1 MGFHVH
7 QTLLANG
14 ERWAGGRLGVLPVPP
29 ADASLI
35 ATRPIPIRSAMS
47 SLSRILVAISS
58 VLLIGLFVFPLWH
71 VRLTAPQYP
80 EGLGMNIRIN
90 TVEGA
95 TETDLNNINGLNHYI
110 GMKVIDPETIPE
122 LRFMPWI
129 VGALIL
135 SGLAVAA
142 VGRRK
147 ILYLWLASFLTLG
160 IVGLIDF
167 WRWEYDYG
175 HNLDAATAIIKI
187 PGMSYQPPL
196 IGTKQLL
203 NFQAVS
209 LPGTG
214 GVLAGVAFALGLF
227 AVILVVRESRA
238 ARQATI

>member
-1 MGFHVH
+1 
-7 QTLLANG
+7 
-14 ERWAGGRLGVLPVPP
+14 
-29 ADASLI
+29 
-35 ATRPIPIRSAMS
+35 MS

-58 VLLIGLFVFPLWH
+58 LLLIGLFVFPLWH

-110 GMKVIDPETIPE
+110 GMKAIDPETIPE

-135 SGLAVAA
+135 SGLVVAA
-142 VGRRK
+142 AGRMK
-147 ILYLWLASFLTLG
+147 ILYFWLAGFLTLG

-175 HNLDAATAIIKI
+175 HNLDSATAIIKI

-209 LPGTG
+209 LPGIG
-214 GVLAGVAFALGLF
+214 GILAAAAFALGLF

-238 ARQATI
+238 ARQSTI

>member
-1 MGFHVH
+1 
-7 QTLLANG
+7 
-14 ERWAGGRLGVLPVPP
+14 
-29 ADASLI
+29 
-35 ATRPIPIRSAMS
+35 MS

-58 VLLIGLFVFPLWH
+58 LLLIGLFVFPLWH

-95 TETDLNNINGLNHYI
+95 TETDLTNINGLNHYI
-110 GMKVIDPETIPE
+110 GMKAIDPETIPE

-135 SGLAVAA
+135 FGLVVATA
-142 VGRRK
+142 GRRK
-147 ILYLWLASFLTLG
+147 ILFLWLASFLTLG
-160 IVGLIDF
+160 IVGLVVF

-175 HNLDAATAIIKI
+175 HNLDPATAIIKI
-187 PGMSYQPPL
+187 PDMSYQPPL

-209 LPGTG
+209 LPGIG
-214 GVLAGVAFALGLF
+214 GILAGVAFVLGLL
-227 AVILVVRESRA
+227 AVILVVRQSRA
-238 ARQATI
+238 AKASTI

>member
-1 MGFHVH
+1 MR
-7 QTLLANG
+7 QALLADREG
-14 ERWAGGRLGVLPVPP
+14 SGGGRIGVLPLSPV
-29 ADASLI
+29 I
-35 ATRPIPIRSAMS
+35 ATHTVKTRRVMPL
-47 SLSRILVAISS
+47 LSRILVAISS
-58 VLLIGLFVFPLWH
+58 LLLIGLFVFPLWH

-95 TETDLNNINGLNHYI
+95 TETDLDNINGLNHYI
-110 GMKVIDPETIPE
+110 GMKRIDPNAIPE
-122 LRFMPWI
+122 LKLMPWI

-142 VGRRK
+142 VARRRV
-147 ILYLWLASFLTLG
+147 LYFWMAGFLAMG
-160 IVGLIDF
+160 VIGLIDF

-209 LPGTG
+209 LPGVG
-214 GVLAGVAFALGLF
+214 GILAGIAFVLGLV
-227 AVILVVRESRA
+227 AVIHTVRRSKASNRLA
-238 ARQATI
+238 A

>member
-1 MGFHVH
+1 
-7 QTLLANG
+7 
-14 ERWAGGRLGVLPVPP
+14 
-29 ADASLI
+29 
-35 ATRPIPIRSAMS
+35 MS

-58 VLLIGLFVFPLWH
+58 LLLIGLFVFPLWH

-110 GMKVIDPETIPE
+110 GMKAIDPETIPE

-135 SGLAVAA
+135 SGLVVAA
-142 VGRRK
+142 AGRRK
-147 ILYLWLASFLTLG
+147 ILYLWMASFLTLG

-175 HNLDAATAIIKI
+175 HNLDATTAIIKI

-209 LPGTG
+209 LPGIG
-214 GVLAGVAFALGLF
+214 GILAGVAFVLGVF
-227 AVILVVRESRA
+227 AVILVVRQSRA
-238 ARQATI
+238 AKASTI

>member
-1 MGFHVH
+1 M
-7 QTLLANG
+7 
-14 ERWAGGRLGVLPVPP
+14 P
-29 ADASLI
+29 A
-35 ATRPIPIRSAMS
+35 
-47 SLSRILVAISS
+47 LSRILVAISS
-58 VLLIGLFVFPLWH
+58 LLLIGLFVFPLWH

-95 TETDLNNINGLNHYI
+95 TETDLDNINGLNHYI
-110 GMKVIDPETIPE
+110 GMKRIDPNTIPE
-122 LRFMPWI
+122 LTFMPWI

-142 VGRRK
+142 VARRR
-147 ILYLWLASFLTLG
+147 ILYFWMAGFLAIG
-160 IVGLIDF
+160 VIGLIDF

-209 LPGTG
+209 LPGVG
-214 GVLAGVAFALGLF
+214 GILAGIAFVLGLL
-227 AVILVVRESRA
+227 AVIHAVRRNRA
-238 ARQATI
+238 FKHSAA